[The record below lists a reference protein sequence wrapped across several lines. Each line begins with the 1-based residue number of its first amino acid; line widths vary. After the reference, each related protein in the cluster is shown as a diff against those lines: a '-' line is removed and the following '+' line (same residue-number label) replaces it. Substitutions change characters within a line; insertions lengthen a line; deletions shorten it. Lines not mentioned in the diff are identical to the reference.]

1 MKLVAAASYL
11 LVAIL
16 GSATSTATVYD
27 CPLPDTP
34 PLAVQTQTSSS
45 GTGSGAVEQLSLST
59 VVPSAVVAP
68 EKDFLCLLSLLVPST
83 AGSGNA
89 SIRKPV
95 ARSYGGRAWEVKA
108 GPFAETIAPPVCDG
122 DGSCLLTLPLASV
135 AGGEYILTSYSYGGD
150 AR

>member
-16 GSATSTATVYD
+16 GSATSTATVYE

-34 PLAVQTQTSSS
+34 PLVVQTQTATS
-45 GTGSGAVEQLSLST
+45 GTGNGAVEQLSLST
-59 VVPSAVVAP
+59 VVPSVVVAP

-122 DGSCLLTLPLASV
+122 DGSCLLTLPFGKYG
-135 AGGEYILTSYSYGGD
+135 AGVCVLTSYLYGED